1 MIPDQTLVEIF
12 LTPIRVCSSYRPAF
26 GHSKSDGVDLPTF
39 QNLYGGDPFYTWI
52 GLDNPLVYAAHKVAG
67 GLTSVYRQVGV
78 GAERLLRAIIRDALE
93 LSEEETTW
101 SYRYRKPNGK
111 TGVHNLDAKISFS
124 DLSDMRRQV
133 FTDWITA
140 VGPYVDLT
148 PAKLKR
154 IQGIAF
160 EIRQGYK
167 SADSKRQNAD
177 LRFGMSAYQEGL
189 LPAFMILSQQVN
201 ETVIDRYRKDK
212 MAVLTGTLDGD
223 SLSSTFAFFKQ
234 VVGFD
239 LEAFFRRNSE
249 TLRTETLTIIRSLLE
264 AE

>member
-12 LTPIRVCSSYRPAF
+12 LTPIRICSSYRPAF
-26 GHSKSDGVDLPTF
+26 GHLKSDGIDLPAF
-39 QNLYGGDPFYTWI
+39 QNLYGSDPFYTWI
-52 GLDNPLVYAAHKVAG
+52 GLDNPFVYAAHKAAG
-67 GLTSVYRQVGV
+67 GLTSVYRQIGV
-78 GAERLLRAIIRDALE
+78 GAERLLRAIIRNALG

-101 SYRYRKPNGK
+101 SYRYRKLNGK
-111 TGVHNLDAKISFS
+111 TGIHNLDAKISFS
-124 DLSDMRRQV
+124 DLSDARRRV
-133 FTDWITA
+133 FTDWMAAI
-140 VGPYVDLT
+140 GPYVDLT

-154 IQGIAF
+154 IQGVAF

-189 LPAFMILSQQVN
+189 LPAFMILSRQVN
-201 ETVIDRYRKDK
+201 EAVIDRYRKDK

-223 SLSSTFAFFKQ
+223 SLSSTFMFFKQ

-249 TLRTETLTIIRSLLE
+249 TLKSETLTIIRSLLE
-264 AE
+264 TE